1 MTNTSLIPRTVTVL
15 PSATTYDDGKA
26 RYSAYAT
33 HALVPGHTATACG
46 RFTDEEVAPYRDY
59 KGVGI
64 ECRAC
69 QKDLAARGI
78 AMVVVSEEGQP

>member
-1 MTNTSLIPRTVTVL
+1 MTIQELQQQLYRAIAAGDQVTV
-15 PSATTYDDGKA
+15 
-26 RYSAYAT
+26 
-33 HALVPGHTATACG
+33 TATACG

-78 AMVVVSEEGQP
+78 AMVIVSEEGQP